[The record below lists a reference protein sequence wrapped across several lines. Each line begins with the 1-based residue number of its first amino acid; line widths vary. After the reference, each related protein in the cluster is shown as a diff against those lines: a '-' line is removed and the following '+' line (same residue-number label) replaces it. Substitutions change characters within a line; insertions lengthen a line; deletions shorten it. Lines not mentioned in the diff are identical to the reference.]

1 MTNLTRLS
9 LSALLSFSPLAL
21 LAQSH
26 GTTQA
31 VEKPETPAAGHEAQ
45 PAGHEAPSPEG
56 QAASEAHHGEAAH
69 EAGHEGGHHGP
80 AMKLFGKEYGNG
92 GAFLVQLLNFIIYGA
107 ALFFLLK
114 GALSAMFKS
123 RKEELEILL
132 SQAET
137 DRAEGEA
144 QMKAMDAK
152 MSGLESEMAGILDK
166 AKADA
171 EAEKQLVLEAAKAEA
186 TLILTQAQA
195 EIGFQKR
202 QAELELRALVA
213 ELAVEGATKRL
224 EAKLQGPEAGKA
236 VDRAIQQIG
245 GAQ

>member
-31 VEKPETPAAGHEAQ
+31 VEKHETPAAGHEAQ

-56 QAASEAHHGEAAH
+56 QAAPEAPHGEGAH

-123 RKEELEILL
+123 RKEELETLL

-171 EAEKQLVLEAAKAEA
+171 AAEKQLVLEAAKAEA
-186 TLILTQAQA
+186 TLILSQAQA

-213 ELAVEGATKRL
+213 ELAVEGAAKRL
-224 EAKLQGPEAGKA
+224 EAKLQGPAAGKA

>member
-21 LAQSH
+21 LAQTH

-31 VEKPETPAAGHEAQ
+31 VEKHETPAASHEAQ
-45 PAGHEAPSPEG
+45 PAGHEGQSPEG
-56 QAASEAHHGEAAH
+56 EAASEATHGEGAH
-69 EAGHEGGHHGP
+69 EAGHHGP

-92 GAFLVQLLNFIIYGA
+92 GAFLVQLLNFVIYGA

-123 RKEELEILL
+123 RKEELETLL

-137 DRAEGEA
+137 DRIEGEA
-144 QMKAMDAK
+144 QMKAMEAK
-152 MSGLESEMAGILDK
+152 MSGLEGEMAGILDK

-213 ELAVEGATKRL
+213 ELAVEGAAKRL